1 MQCCSVFGGK
11 TLPLPRQ
18 DPRWA
23 NHSLWIHSDMR
34 DYSYYVCPVEYHR
47 GWFGRHHTTP
57 ADAIAY
63 RDQMERESGFEW
75 RIVQLIF
82 PK

>member
-1 MQCCSVFGGK
+1 
-11 TLPLPRQ
+11 
-18 DPRWA
+18 
-23 NHSLWIHSDMR
+23 MR